1 MKKRLIAFLLVL
13 LLAVPALASA
23 ATYYRVTTGW
33 LKVHILPSDD
43 AQVLESFRKDF
54 ALTISDTAGDF
65 SYVTFTNGTEGY
77 VASKYL
83 AKVKS
88 YRAYIT
94 SDKTN
99 LRSGPDYSFSDVAIL
114 GKGVRVTVLTHGE
127 KYDYVSTAYGN
138 GYVMNGFLSKKYV
151 KPSKFKSYRVNVPK
165 SDYDAWVT
173 NSGTRKVNMRT
184 RPDENAPVVNS
195 YAPATPV
202 YVIYSDS
209 SWAHVIIDGEEGYM
223 MTKFLTTYEPAPT
236 PSTTTPPPVPDTPY
250 YAYIN
255 TPDKKSVNVHKNA
268 GLGYANVFRAEYATR
283 VKVLEHG
290 KTWDKIKQNGK
301 TGWVL
306 NKYLTLVQPD
316 PTPSPTPK
324 PTAKPTPTPFVR
336 YNTTVT
342 CPEGEKVNIRK
353 GPGQGYTHVAR
364 LDPGTEV
371 RVLEFTSA
379 SWAKV
384 RYEGITG
391 YVMRKFLVE
400 KK

>member
-1 MKKRLIAFLLVL
+1 MKKRLIALLLVL
-13 LLAVPALASA
+13 LLALPAMASA
-23 ATYYRVTTGW
+23 VTYYRVTTGW

-54 ALTISDTAGDF
+54 ACTIGQSAGDF

-77 VASKYL
+77 VATKYL

-94 SDKTN
+94 ADKTN
-99 LRSGPDYSFSDVAIL
+99 LRTGPDYSFSDVAIL
-114 GKGVRVTVLTHGE
+114 GKGLRVTVLTHGE
-127 KYDYVSTAYGN
+127 KYDYVSTAYGS

-151 KPSKFKSYRVNVPK
+151 KPSKFKSYRVDVVK

-173 NSGTRKVNMRT
+173 NSGTRKVNMRV
-184 RPDENAPVVNS
+184 RPEENAPVVDS

-202 YVIYSDS
+202 YVITSNNT
-209 SWAHVIIDGEEGYM
+209 WAHVLINGQEGYM
-223 MTKFLTTYEPAPT
+223 MTRYLTTYEPAPT
-236 PSTTTPPPVPDTPY
+236 PSVVTPTPTPDTPY

-255 TPDKKSVNVHKNA
+255 TPDKKSVNVHKKA

-283 VKVLEHG
+283 VTVLEHG
-290 KTWDKIKQNGK
+290 KTWDKIQQNGK

-306 NKYLTLVQPD
+306 NKYLTLVQPN
-316 PTPSPTPK
+316 PTPTPK
-324 PTAKPTPTPFVR
+324 PTDTPKPTATPFVR

-342 CPEGEKVNIRK
+342 CPEGERVNIRK
-353 GPGQGYTHVAR
+353 GPGMGYTHVAR

-371 RVLEFTSA
+371 RVLELTS
-379 SWAKV
+379 STWAKV

-391 YVMRKFLVE
+391 YVMRKYLVP